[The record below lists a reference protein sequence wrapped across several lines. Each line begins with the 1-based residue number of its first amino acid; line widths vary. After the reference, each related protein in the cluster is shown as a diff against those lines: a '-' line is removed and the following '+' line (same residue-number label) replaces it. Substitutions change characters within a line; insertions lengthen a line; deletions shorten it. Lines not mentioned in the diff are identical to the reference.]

1 MRKYQGRYRF
11 GESNDKVAQLSE
23 LIASPLFPH
32 KFKPLNLP
40 REPINMSSNS
50 EESGQNPYEPSQ
62 TDSSGA
68 LLSGKQSDQGAYW
81 SKSLKIVKG
90 ILFLWA
96 AISLGCGILFRDLL
110 DSVLPSVGGA
120 PFGFW
125 MAQQGS
131 IIGFLVLLFVY
142 MLLMNRLDR
151 QYGFG
156 DEDKQ

>member
-1 MRKYQGRYRF
+1 
-11 GESNDKVAQLSE
+11 
-23 LIASPLFPH
+23 
-32 KFKPLNLP
+32 
-40 REPINMSSNS
+40 MSSNS
-50 EESGQNPYEPSQ
+50 EDPNQNPYESAQ
-62 TDSSGA
+62 VSSSGA
-68 LLSGKQSDQGAYW
+68 APSKQQSDQGAYW